1 MGNFKLCLIII
12 SLDLLFQTS
21 QVGEQKFSA
30 HRIIL
35 AASIPYFNAMFTH
48 DMMESKQ
55 NEITMEGIEPGY
67 EIKKNCTKFSI
78 QLFINLSMYHKWF
91 HS

>member
-1 MGNFKLCLIII
+1 MGNFTLCLIII

-67 EIKKNCTKFSI
+67 EIKKK
-78 QLFINLSMYHKWF
+78 LHKIF
-91 HS
+91 YTIIYQPIYVP